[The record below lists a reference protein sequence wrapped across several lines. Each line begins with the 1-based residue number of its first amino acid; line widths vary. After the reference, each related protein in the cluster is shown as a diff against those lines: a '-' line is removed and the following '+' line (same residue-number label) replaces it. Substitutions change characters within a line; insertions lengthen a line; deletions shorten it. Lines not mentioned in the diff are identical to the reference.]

1 MIEHF
6 VFSPFSKKTSFR
18 FVFVCYTN
26 ITKNVFKYFDIEIKK
41 TKQLAKFLF
50 VFLNFT
56 LYANVSFLQNQIF
69 RIKSINYYR
78 ISYNL
83 WSIDQILDIKK
94 NFFKHLLLF
103 RSDPHLFLNNYFRFD
118 LFFGNHLLLFRLHLH
133 LFINNY
139 FRFDLF
145 FG

>member
-6 VFSPFSKKTSFR
+6 GFFSPFSKKTSFR

-118 LFFGNHLLLFRLHLH
+118 L
-133 LFINNY
+133 Y
-139 FRFDLF
+139 FLVTIYFCFVYIYIFL
-145 FG
+145 